1 MVSLDEFRQKF
12 KITLVSLIKKIQKL
26 EKFKMTMS
34 SLKCHLKSFE
44 NQSSAKKFQK
54 FRKSAQL
61 WLNNKSRSWTAVP
74 FLNHVQNREG
84 FADGQRTAAD
94 VNDLLF
100 ELDRRVFT

>member
-1 MVSLDEFRQKF
+1 MNVQDNS
-12 KITLVSLIKKIQKL
+12 KKILKKST
-26 EKFKMTMS
+26 KFPNDYVILKISFQNRSKISRPTEIS
-34 SLKCHLKSFE
+34 ST
-44 NQSSAKKFQK
+44 KKFQK

-61 WLNNKSRSWTAVP
+61 WLVNKSRSWTAVP

-100 ELDRRVFT
+100 ELDRRIFT